1 MNPPRVV
8 YDTMVFLQS
17 AVRMARPHATFSAV
31 RNGRVILYTSSELM
45 AEIRDVLSRHSVIA
59 KFPALTP
66 QRLAQFLDE
75 INLLATNIDPVPRTF
90 TWPDHPDDDH
100 LFNLAIASQA
110 DYLVTWESRIL
121 ALASKTDPAA
131 SELRRLAPALSIVTP
146 AHLAAIV
153 K

>member
-1 MNPPRVV
+1 MTPPRVV

-17 AVRMARPHATFSAV
+17 AVRVGRAHATFQALRDGRATLCISA
-31 RNGRVILYTSSELM
+31 ELI
-45 AEIRDVLSRHSVIA
+45 AEVRDVLSRPSITA

-75 INLLATNIDPVPRTF
+75 INLLATNFDPIPGAF
-90 TWPDHPDDDH
+90 TWPAHPDDDH
-100 LFNLAIASQA
+100 LFNLAITSQA

-121 ALASKTDPAA
+121 ALATSTDPAA
-131 SELRRLAPALSIVTP
+131 FELRRLAPKTSIVTP
-146 AHLAAIV
+146 AQLAALV